1 MNLSAPARSQAPL
14 AAMEPSKHKAQSFQA
29 AMIDAWK
36 ALADVELLQ
45 DLCGAIES
53 ITNDSQR
60 CSTPKGKGL
69 RCSTLLG
76 APLDLRGQ
84 DFAILVVLGL
94 ALSEAWGC
102 RVLME

>member
-14 AAMEPSKHKAQSFQA
+14 AAMEPSKREAQRFQA

-60 CSTPKGKGL
+60 S
-69 RCSTLLG
+69 STLPSKLG
-76 APLDLRGQ
+76 SDRIANN
-84 DFAILVVLGL
+84 AKNN
-94 ALSEAWGC
+94 ALK
-102 RVLME
+102 